1 MTSVWRWY
9 VAQVYEELK
18 VGGVFDDEGG
28 IPRTH
33 LFLSVHDAV
42 LHAQH
47 TSTGNTTGLSKAGSV
62 CYSCYDRPF
71 KDIGCILSGSLLQAL
86 FSRHV
91 TSYRQTSYHPSVA

>member
-1 MTSVWRWY
+1 MTSVCRGFA
-9 VAQVYEELK
+9 AQVYEELK
-18 VGGVFDDEGG
+18 VGGVFDGQGG

-47 TSTGNTTGLSKAGSV
+47 TSAGNTAGLSQAGSV

-71 KDIGCILSGSLLQAL
+71 KDMGCI
-86 FSRHV
+86 
-91 TSYRQTSYHPSVA
+91 